1 MTNRKHKFLYH
12 FSHYVSKTI
21 CEKHKMNFTVFFS
34 NVRLYLRDCAQKK
47 VSLKIHLIVN
57 RLECV
62 YISSKNTFNTIWS
75 ENINL

>member
-1 MTNRKHKFLYH
+1 
-12 FSHYVSKTI
+12 
-21 CEKHKMNFTVFFS
+21 MNFTVFFS

-75 ENINL
+75 ENINLNDTGIIILKSSWGESSKKHYGE